1 MIPKWPQTVQDR
13 GNRGG
18 GSCDVVAVDNNNN
31 LDTVCCWDSNK
42 KHEVSSGWIS
52 FLKKHKKKMTKPIF
66 TFQIFRLLIL
76 SIIVIN
82 NDVGCRD
89 LNEQTM
95 LEIMMRTLSV
105 EAGGSRRMD
114 PLLRQLMVTALQRSQ
129 DERDKN
135 NLTPPNY
142 RQDPLLRQ
150 LMDNV
155 VDTFADMVLE
165 LPPRAQDHL
174 LK

>member
-1 MIPKWPQTVQDR
+1 
-13 GNRGG
+13 
-18 GSCDVVAVDNNNN
+18 
-31 LDTVCCWDSNK
+31 
-42 KHEVSSGWIS
+42 
-52 FLKKHKKKMTKPIF
+52 MTKPIF
-66 TFQIFRLLIL
+66 TFQIFRLVIL
-76 SIIVIN
+76 SMIVIN

-135 NLTPPNY
+135 NLTPPDY